1 MVSESGV
8 GQRQAELIQSAAV
21 IGAGTMGRQIAA
33 LIAASGRP
41 VRIWDADPAM
51 LAAARERIADE
62 TRTLPH
68 LPRYAH
74 HQFRHP
80 PPGDLDA
87 LHGPHRRRGDPG
99 RCRCGCRY
107 RDRGGAR
114 RSRHEDWRCSPSCRG
129 WRRQA
134 ILTTNSSSLPSSQIA
149 PAVEDPGRFLNTHF
163 FAPVWSRPMVE
174 LMGCGA
180 TRPEVMEAVERFGKS
195 LGLVV
200 AVVRGDSKGFII
212 NRVWRAVK
220 RESLRVV
227 DEGHADPADVDR
239 LWMLFFGTPYGPFGI
254 MDMVGLDVVADIETS
269 YQRVATDPADQPSA
283 MLREKLKDGELG
295 EKTGRGFYQPPRP
308 GVPARGMAHWRHGA
322 RNQGR
327 VTGAETARARPQP
340 SMVVTNFR
348 ITLLP
353 EMVLKVDAV
362 SGLEVLT
369 VEMVLSDRRVNPPV
383 WPWRRACV
391 RSDRSRPARQRRT

>member
-1 MVSESGV
+1 MVGEAAATENSV
-8 GQRQAELIQSAAV
+8 PVINTAAV

-33 LIAASGRP
+33 LIAASDRP
-41 VRIWDADPAM
+41 VRIWDADPGM
-51 LAAARERIADE
+51 LAAARERIAAE
-62 TRTLPH
+62 TRTLPD

-74 HQFRHP
+74 HQFRLEP
-80 PPGDLDA
+80 PPNADALLTRIVIAEDLADAVAGADIVIEAVREDLDTKLA
-87 LHGPHRRRGDPG
+87 LF
-99 RCRCGCRY
+99 
-107 RDRGGAR
+107 AEL
-114 RSRHEDWRCSPSCRG
+114 SRLAPD
-129 WRRQA
+129 A

-174 LMGCGA
+174 LMGNGA

-195 LGLVV
+195 LGLVT

-269 YQRVATDPADQPSA
+269 YQRVATDPSDQPSA
-283 MLREKLKDGELG
+283 VLHEKLAEGDLG
-295 EKTGRGFYQPPRP
+295 EKSGRGFYSHPD
-308 GVPARGMAHWRHGA
+308 
-322 RNQGR
+322 
-327 VTGAETARARPQP
+327 
-340 SMVVTNFR
+340 
-348 ITLLP
+348 P
-353 EMVLKVDAV
+353 EYTR
-362 SGLEVLT
+362 SGWLAGGED
-369 VEMVLSDRRVNPPV
+369 EGY
-383 WPWRRACV
+383 
-391 RSDRSRPARQRRT
+391 